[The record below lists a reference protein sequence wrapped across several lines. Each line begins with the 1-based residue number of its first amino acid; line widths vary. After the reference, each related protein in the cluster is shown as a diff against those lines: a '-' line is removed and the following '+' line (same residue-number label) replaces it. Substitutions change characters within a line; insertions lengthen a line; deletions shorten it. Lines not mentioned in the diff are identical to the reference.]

1 MGCVFSCNSSKEY
14 EKRKNIMNRS
24 IYLLKFLLGRHC
36 VKVLHA
42 LFQLQCVT
50 KEHIKEH
57 INSKNHF
64 FIVVFY
70 LSQVLKCLFLSVL
83 KDIKILIAF
92 SCSICFENLY
102 PTYTTNNF
110 SFYVLFWVDVWH
122 QNLKWLWTTN
132 NNISCFETLRSW
144 RNKWWR
150 LARGQKRKHN
160 HHYHKKTIMNQL
172 PIKMQWGMDDQ
183 WI

>member
-1 MGCVFSCNSSKEY
+1 
-14 EKRKNIMNRS
+14 MNRS
-24 IYLLKFLLGRHC
+24 IYLLKFLLGKHC

-57 INSKNHF
+57 INSKHHF

-132 NNISCFETLRSW
+132 NNISF
-144 RNKWWR
+144 RNPKI
-150 LARGQKRKHN
+150 LKKQMMKTCKRTK
-160 HHYHKKTIMNQL
+160 KKTQSPLPQKNHYEPITHQNAMRDGWPMDIKHFSIQL
-172 PIKMQWGMDDQ
+172 LSHI
-183 WI
+183 